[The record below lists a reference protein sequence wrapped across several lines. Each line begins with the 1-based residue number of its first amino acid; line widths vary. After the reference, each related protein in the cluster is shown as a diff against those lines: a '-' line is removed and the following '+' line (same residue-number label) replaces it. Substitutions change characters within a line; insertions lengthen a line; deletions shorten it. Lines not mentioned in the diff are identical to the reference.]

1 MNLLLQVAAAAVVLN
16 LGCTPGLFI
25 VGLFGIL
32 ILWMYANFWITGTLF
47 IVGGKFQFSL
57 ISCALMLFHC
67 YQTATLDQFAGL
79 SFMLLVNESIFV
91 LDLYYFTWC

>member
-1 MNLLLQVAAAAVVLN
+1 MQGAAAAVVVN

-47 IVGGKFQFSL
+47 IVGGKF
-57 ISCALMLFHC
+57 
-67 YQTATLDQFAGL
+67 
-79 SFMLLVNESIFV
+79 SIFNA
-91 LDLYYFTWC
+91 LLLLQNTTS